1 MTLTTLFFVFR
12 KYSTYLLVTR
22 LSESW
27 FVEAGLA
34 NPHEQ
39 NKIPRYFVEKE
50 NEGKSFENYVWK
62 SPGGKK
68 TCHKSPGGNKSFACV
83 LMFFGLYL
91 Y

>member
-50 NEGKSFENYVWK
+50 TKGKVSKIMYENPPVV
-62 SPGGKK
+62 KK
-68 TCHKSPGGNKSFACV
+68 LATNLRVEINHLLVF
-83 LMFFGLYL
+83 
-91 Y
+91 